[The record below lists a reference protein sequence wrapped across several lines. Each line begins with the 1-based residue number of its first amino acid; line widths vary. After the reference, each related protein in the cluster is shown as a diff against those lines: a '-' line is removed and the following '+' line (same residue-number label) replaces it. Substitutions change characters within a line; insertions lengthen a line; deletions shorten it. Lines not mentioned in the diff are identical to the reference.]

1 MELSK
6 ARFRRRKMWNR
17 LAHGL
22 FFLATLVGV
31 LVLAV
36 LIADTIRDGWRHLDW
51 QFLSSFA
58 SRRAEKAGILAALA
72 GTLWVIG
79 LTIPLVLVIGVAT
92 ALFLEEYQGQN
103 RWARFIQLNINNLAG
118 VPSIIYGILGLAIF
132 VRFFQLG
139 FVVLAATLTMTLLI
153 LPIVIVAAQEAIRS
167 VPPSLRQ
174 ASLALGATKWQTI
187 SRVVLPAALPG
198 ILTGFILALSRAIG
212 ETAPLIMVGAVTYI
226 RSVPQGL
233 MDEYTVLPIQIYN
246 WVTLPNLAFRELAAA
261 AILVLLAVLLLMN
274 AIAIFIRNRYQNRY

>member
-1 MELSK
+1 MEFSR

-17 LAHGL
+17 CAHGL
-22 FFLATLVGV
+22 FFLATLIGV

-36 LIADTIRDGWRHLDW
+36 LIIDTFRDGWRHLDW
-51 QFLSSFA
+51 QFLSNFA
-58 SRRAEKAGILAALA
+58 SRRPEKAGILAALA

-92 ALFLEEYQGQN
+92 AIFLEEYQGRN
-103 RWARFIQLNINNLAG
+103 RWARFIQVNINNLAG

-139 FVVLAATLTMTLLI
+139 YVVLAATLTMTLLI

-226 RSVPQGL
+226 RNVPQGL
-233 MDEYTVLPIQIYN
+233 MDSYTVLPIQIYS
-246 WVTLPNLAFRELAAA
+246 WVILPNSAFHELAAA
-261 AILVLLAVLLLMN
+261 AILVLLAVLILMN
-274 AIAIFIRNRYQNRY
+274 AIAIYIRNRFQNRY